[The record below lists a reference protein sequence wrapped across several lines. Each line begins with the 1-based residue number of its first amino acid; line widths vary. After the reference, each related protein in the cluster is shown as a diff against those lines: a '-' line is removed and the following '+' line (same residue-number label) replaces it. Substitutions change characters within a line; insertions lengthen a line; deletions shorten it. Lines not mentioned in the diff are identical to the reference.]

1 MLMEPV
7 NAPARWWLC
16 TCLQCVSCLRALDK
30 TLTFLRREHVIDLV
44 PKYGSGINEENWLQL
59 QIYFNALMS
68 TVASVLVLSFFSR
81 VSGFRSKVSRIA
93 LLRKRLQL
101 ESKKDLTTN
110 GLILGLYG
118 KWLLSLTSYQ
128 YGLKS
133 GRFAPLLFFLDAIIF
148 FDV

>member
-1 MLMEPV
+1 MLMEPL
-7 NAPARWWLC
+7 NAPARCWLC
-16 TCLQCVSCLRALDK
+16 TCLQGVSCLRALDK
-30 TLTFLRREHVIDLV
+30 TLTFLRRKHVIDLV

-81 VSGFRSKVSRIA
+81 VSGFRSKFSRIA

-110 GLILGLYG
+110 GLILG
-118 KWLLSLTSYQ
+118 
-128 YGLKS
+128 
-133 GRFAPLLFFLDAIIF
+133 FLWKMASFVDFISVWTEICKNCAFIILP
-148 FDV
+148 